1 MDRFNRAYV
10 DVLGSGRI
18 TVGLMTPAARPAGS
32 MADLDAERQ
41 VAQRA
46 DALGFAA
53 LWARDVPLMVPQGS
67 DGEASALDDPFVWLA
82 TLAAA
87 THRIALGT
95 AAAVL
100 PLRNP
105 LHLAKT
111 ALSLDRL
118 SGGRFILGLGSGDRP
133 EEFAAFG
140 EDRALRAEKFRAQWS
155 MLRSALGRRTSER
168 EELLEATGGFELMRA
183 HSTRVPMVVV
193 GSARQSLQW
202 IAANAEAWATYYRDE
217 ARQEGRIGLW
227 RSALRERAGGEIK
240 PFVQSVH
247 LDLLACPD
255 APATPIELGLRTG
268 RHQLVAYL
276 ARMQQAGVGH
286 VMLHLAPGPRTALD
300 IVDEIGRHVLPALAQ
315 TGVAAL
321 SNQQKEVA

>member
-1 MDRFNRAYV
+1 MNRLNRAYAE
-10 DVLGSGRI
+10 VLGGGRM
-18 TVGLMTPAARPAGS
+18 TVGLMTPATRPAGS
-32 MADLDAERQ
+32 MAALDAEGQ
-41 VAQRA
+41 LAERA

-67 DGEASALDDPFVWLA
+67 DHEASAIDDPFVWLA
-82 TLAAA
+82 TLAAS
-87 THRIALGT
+87 TRRIALGT

-105 LHLAKT
+105 LHLAKS

-140 EDRALRAEKFRAQWS
+140 EDFAMRGEKFRAHWNT
-155 MLRSALGRRTSER
+155 LRSALGRRTSES
-168 EELLEATGGFELMRA
+168 EDLLKATGGYELMQA
-183 HSTRVPMVVV
+183 SSTRLPMVVV

-202 IAANAEAWATYYRDE
+202 IAANADAWATYHRDE
-217 ARQEGRIGLW
+217 VRQEGRIGLW
-227 RSALRERAGGEIK
+227 RSALLERAGGATK
-240 PFVQSVH
+240 SFVQSVH
-247 LDLLACPD
+247 LDLLASPN

-268 RHQLVAYL
+268 RHQLVGYL

-286 VMLHLAPGPRTALD
+286 VILHLVPGLRTALD
-300 IVDEIGRHVLPALAQ
+300 IVNEIGQHVLPAVPWTQPA
-315 TGVAAL
+315 
-321 SNQQKEVA
+321 SSSIQQKEVA